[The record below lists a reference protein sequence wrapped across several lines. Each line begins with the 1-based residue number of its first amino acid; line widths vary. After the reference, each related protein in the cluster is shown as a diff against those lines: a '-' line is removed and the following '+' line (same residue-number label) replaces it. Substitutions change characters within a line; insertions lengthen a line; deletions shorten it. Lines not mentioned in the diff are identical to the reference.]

1 VTLLNGG
8 YSQVI
13 VLRNFL
19 KISGQSLAMAFR
31 VSICAIGVA
40 MLISFPTAR
49 AQHFRQHF
57 GTTEVRQ
64 NIVRHTFVAGP
75 ETVTVEDAAY
85 TDAQPATALLPTILQ
100 LANRFRPSEEVADV
114 PTFRIVQHL
123 KLGPTRSGAS
133 DPLL

>member
-1 VTLLNGG
+1 MTLLKGG
-8 YSQVI
+8 YSRVI

-19 KISGQSLAMAFR
+19 KISGQSLATVFR

-49 AQHFRQHF
+49 VQHFRQHF
-57 GTTEVRQ
+57 GTSEVRQ

-75 ETVTVEDAAY
+75 ETGTVEDFAY
-85 TDAQPATALLPTILQ
+85 ADAQPATALLPPIVQ
-100 LANRFRPSEEVADV
+100 LADRFRSSEVIADV

>member
-1 VTLLNGG
+1 MLLNF
-8 YSQVI
+8 Q
-13 VLRNFL
+13 
-19 KISGQSLAMAFR
+19 KISGQSLATVFR

-57 GTTEVRQ
+57 GSTEVRQ
-64 NIVRHTFVAGP
+64 SIVRHTFVAGP
-75 ETVTVEDAAY
+75 ETGGVEDVTYA
-85 TDAQPATALLPTILQ
+85 DAQPATALLPTILQ
-100 LANRFRPSEEVADV
+100 LANRFRPSEVVADV
-114 PTFRIVQHL
+114 PMFRILQRL

>member
-1 VTLLNGG
+1 M
-8 YSQVI
+8 
-13 VLRNFL
+13 LRNFL
-19 KISGQSLAMAFR
+19 KISGKSLAMVFR

-40 MLISFPTAR
+40 MLISFPSAR

-75 ETVTVEDAAY
+75 ETGTVEDVAY
-85 TDAQPATALLPTILQ
+85 ADAQSTTALLPAILQ
-100 LANRFRPSEEVADV
+100 LANRFRPSEVVADV
-114 PTFRIVQHL
+114 PTFRILQRL
-123 KLGPTRSGAS
+123 KLGPTHSGTS